1 MEQKRFILAMS
12 LITVV
17 FIVWQA
23 VMGPGPSDTLPEGSE
38 PVAEE
43 GAQAP
48 TTGEGAQ
55 VAAGQTGEG
64 EPDRVLPA
72 AEPGDEPV
80 VAPTIAERS
89 DVLAN
94 DSLRVTLNNQ
104 GAIATDIQ
112 VLSPEQY
119 AGEGGNLLRSFEAD
133 APSHPFAVRFHSKN
147 VEVAPDAGYEL
158 IEDLSE
164 LNADGQSYSKIT
176 YRYTDP
182 RGRFSVDK
190 VYAMNAEK
198 PHLVDFDVV
207 VHNRLENVRLI
218 DTLLVDVI
226 GKDDPNRKSNFLDFR
241 PDQLEAICRNSD
253 DIERTLFEQLEE
265 TTTYGQFPV
274 IWAGA
279 DTRYFLMAAIP
290 ESGAKS
296 CVFERLEG
304 DYLRTVLAY
313 EGFSI
318 APNER
323 YTESHLL
330 YLGPKDF
337 GALKDVGYRIE
348 EAVDYGLLTV
358 LARPLRAL
366 LVFFFGFTG
375 NWGIAIILLTL
386 LIKLLSWPL
395 TQKAYVSA
403 ERMKQIQPLIKEIR
417 EKYENDQ
424 QRMTEET
431 MKIFKEHNVSP
442 LGCLPM
448 LLQMPI
454 LYGLFVMIYNSVELY
469 QADFLWYTDLSAPD
483 PLFLLPVVMGAVM
496 FLQQRLT
503 MVDQSNP
510 QMAMMMKIMPIMFMA
525 FMLFLPSGLVLYYL
539 LNLVLGLLQQYMI
552 KRQFAAANES
562 ATTA

>member
-23 VMGPGPSDTLPEGSE
+23 VMGPGPDELAPEG
-38 PVAEE
+38 
-43 GAQAP
+43 
-48 TTGEGAQ
+48 GEAVTEQ
-55 VAAGQTGEG
+55 AAGPGGEDAAAPAESEG
-64 EPDRVLPA
+64 DESEAARAMPA
-72 AEPGDEPV
+72 AEPDDAPV
-80 VAPTIAERS
+80 EAPVIEERS
-89 DVLAN
+89 DVLAS
-94 DSLRVTLNNQ
+94 DKVSVTLNNQ
-104 GAIATDIQ
+104 GAVATDIQ
-112 VLSPEQY
+112 VTSPDQY
-119 AGEGGNLLRSFEAD
+119 AGEGGDLLRSFEEN
-133 APSHPFAVRFHSKN
+133 APAYPFTTRFRAEN
-147 VEVAPDAGYEL
+147 VQVAPDAGYEL

-164 LNADGQSYSKIT
+164 LNADGKTFKKIT

-190 VYAMNAEK
+190 IYAINGEQ
-198 PHLVDFDVV
+198 PYVVDFDVV
-207 VHNRLENVRLI
+207 VHNRLEDVRLV

-241 PDQLEAICRNSD
+241 PDQLEAVCRNSD
-253 DIERTLFEQLEE
+253 DMERTLFEQLEE
-265 TTTYGQFPV
+265 TTTFSQYPV

-290 ESGAKS
+290 EKGAKS

-304 DYLRTVLAY
+304 DYLRTNLTY

-337 GALKDVGYRIE
+337 GVLKDVGYKIE

-403 ERMKQIQPLIKEIR
+403 ERMKQIQPIIKEIR

-431 MKIFKEHNVSP
+431 MKVFKEHNVSP

-483 PLFLLPVVMGAVM
+483 PIFLLPIIMGAVM
-496 FLQQRLT
+496 VLQQRLT

-510 QMAMMMKIMPIMFMA
+510 QMAMMMKIMPIMFTA

-552 KRQFAAANES
+552 KRQFAATDEG
-562 ATTA
+562 ATTT